1 MATARRSISALTP
14 RVRLL
19 IGAGALLALLL
30 VIALIAR
37 GETEDDTVRTI
48 VTEEVPEEI
57 PAGIVPDGSEGILG
71 QVATRRGEVLSVAVD
86 FTVLSTDRDA
96 LQAEIESAA
105 EAGEWDLFER
115 VYDDRQMR
123 LLFLNDTNET
133 LTVTMTIEVDRILAA
148 AVIVRNQ

>member
-1 MATARRSISALTP
+1 
-14 RVRLL
+14 
-19 IGAGALLALLL
+19 

-57 PAGIVPDGSEGILG
+57 PAGIVPVGAEDILG
-71 QVATRRGEVLSVAVD
+71 QLAVRRGEVLSVAVD
-86 FTVLSTDRDA
+86 FTVLSSDRDA
-96 LQAEIESAA
+96 LQAEIEAA
-105 EAGEWDLFER
+105 AVASEWDLFER

-123 LLFLNDTNET
+123 LLFLNETSET
-133 LTVTMTIEVDRILAA
+133 LTVTMTIEADRILAA

>member
-1 MATARRSISALTP
+1 MATARPSLSAISP

-19 IGAGALLALLL
+19 IGAGVLLALLL

-57 PAGIVPDGSEGILG
+57 PAGIVPVGAEDILG
-71 QVATRRGEVLSVAVD
+71 QVAVRRGEVLSVAVD
-86 FTVLSTDRDA
+86 FTVLSSDRDA
-96 LQAEIESAA
+96 LQAEIEAA
-105 EAGEWDLFER
+105 AVASEWDLFER

-123 LLFLNDTNET
+123 LLFLNETSET
-133 LTVTMTIEVDRILAA
+133 LTVTMTIEADRILAA